1 MDDTWLLGRFERN
14 LADIR
19 RWSIVRTT
27 REQSVVEHSFYV
39 ALMVPRLLRQY
50 GFEDPQMLLDATQYA
65 LRHDMSEVLTGD
77 IATPIKKRLP
87 EGAFT
92 MMEMEFGFPPEE
104 IDPIVQQAVKV
115 IDLFEAAAFLA
126 EEIAIGNSRVV
137 DVQRVIKYKLE
148 KACVAFEKAVGKS
161 DGLYR
166 VMSTVLY
173 HLQYSMVDPL
183 EPDLS

>member
-1 MDDTWLLGRFERN
+1 MNDSWLLGRFERN

-27 REQSVVEHSFYV
+27 RSQSVAEHSFYV

-50 GFEDPQMLLDATQYA
+50 GFEDPQMLLDATEYA
-65 LRHDMSEVLTGD
+65 LRHDMGEVLTGD

-104 IDPIVQQAVKV
+104 IDPIIAQAVKV

-126 EEIAIGNSRVV
+126 EEVAIGNARVI

-148 KACVAFEKAVGKS
+148 KACVAFEKMAGKT

-166 VMSTVLY
+166 TISVALY
-173 HLQYSMVDPL
+173 HLQYDHVDPL